1 MATTKTFTGLHIRLQ
16 IQDAF
21 DRKKSQRLS
30 NMVLS
35 LISLKQD
42 LNGLSDLAP
51 LDRIVK
57 FFVLIAP
64 WYDRLTEF
72 WQMLEL
78 FEKVNYGQYN
88 LLIFQIKA
96 LIKHLENAGRD
107 ICGYNRTDKGQE
119 VTPSNVFLGGVEEIG
134 VKTHTV
140 AYWQNLADTTPGIC
154 NDLGY
159 KTVCNIAKQ
168 FTDSHIPLLLYI
180 ISSLE
185 SL

>member
-1 MATTKTFTGLHIRLQ
+1 MAFTPTLSGLHLRLRA
-16 IQDAF
+16 QDALSS
-21 DRKKSQRLS
+21 RKSQKLS
-30 NMVLS
+30 KIVLS

-42 LNGLSDLAP
+42 LNS
-51 LDRIVK
+51 LDYLNQLNRIVG
-57 FFVLIAP
+57 FFVLISP
-64 WYDRLTEF
+64 WHDRLTEF

-96 LIKHLENAGRD
+96 LLKHLENAGRD
-107 ICGYNRTDKGQE
+107 MCGYNRTDTGQE

-134 VKTHTV
+134 VKTYNVTH
-140 AYWQNLADTTPGIC
+140 WQNLADNTPGIC

-159 KTVCNIAKQ
+159 TKVCNIAKQ
-168 FTDSHIPLLLYI
+168 FTDSHIPLLLHI